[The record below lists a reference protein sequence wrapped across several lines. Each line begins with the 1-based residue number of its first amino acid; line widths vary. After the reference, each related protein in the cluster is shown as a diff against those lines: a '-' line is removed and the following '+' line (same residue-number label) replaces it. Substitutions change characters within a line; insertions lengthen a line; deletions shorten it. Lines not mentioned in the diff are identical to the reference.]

1 VRLAGSE
8 KEIPLSLASQQP
20 IVIKHASWGWGE
32 VTRRKGVFFCLGR
45 PHSQSVCGSM
55 PGGQC
60 THPEQYKHKTPIHL
74 FSTGRWPAAQKHAE
88 VTFATCQVCPREGA
102 FIFRLPLQCNYR
114 TFCRT
119 LSPECIKT
127 PARYAATVHIRNT
140 SCIIRL
146 FCLMVLN
153 MYTKID

>member
-1 VRLAGSE
+1 
-8 KEIPLSLASQQP
+8 
-20 IVIKHASWGWGE
+20 

-74 FSTGRWPAAQKHAE
+74 FCAGRPHKN
-88 VTFATCQVCPREGA
+88 TPRRLATCQVCPREGA
-102 FIFRLPLQCNYR
+102 FIFQLPLQCNYR
-114 TFCRT
+114 TFCST
-119 LSPECIKT
+119 LSPEGIKS
-127 PARYAATVHIRNT
+127 PARYAATLHIRNT

-146 FCLMVLN
+146 FCLMASIRTLLH
-153 MYTKID
+153 